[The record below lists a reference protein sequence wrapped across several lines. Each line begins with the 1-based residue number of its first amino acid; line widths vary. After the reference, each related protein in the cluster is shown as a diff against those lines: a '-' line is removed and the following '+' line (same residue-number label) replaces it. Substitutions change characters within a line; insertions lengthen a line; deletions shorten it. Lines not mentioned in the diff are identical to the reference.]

1 MTRRAALSLLAGL
14 IVSGCVRLP
23 SPGQPVTY
31 HVLTD
36 PGPIV
41 PAPRTLAGTLLVREM
56 DAPGLYQAS
65 NPVFSRSPGTRTYYQ
80 FARWSEPPAK
90 RLTWLIRQRLEA
102 ARAFEVVS
110 PLGGG
115 VRGDY
120 QLNTRLVDFY
130 HDASTPPGVAL
141 LIVEAELVRRSDA
154 RLIARRMFVG
164 QAPAATHDA
173 QGATDAMG
181 RAANQVIDAL
191 TLWLTEA
198 AAGEGR

>member
-1 MTRRAALSLLAGL
+1 MTRPALCLLAALLLAGCL
-14 IVSGCVRLP
+14 RLP
-23 SPGQPVTY
+23 SPGQPVTH

-41 PAPRTLAGTLLVREM
+41 PSPRTQPGTLLVREM
-56 DAPGLYQAS
+56 DAPGLYQAA

-141 LIVEAELVRRSDA
+141 LIIEAELVRRADA
-154 RLIARRMFVG
+154 RLLTRRMFVA
-164 QAPAATHDA
+164 QAPVVTHDA
-173 QGATDAMG
+173 QGAVDALG
-181 RAANQVIDAL
+181 RAANQAIDAL

-198 AAGEGR
+198 AADEGR

>member
-1 MTRRAALSLLAGL
+1 MTRRATLYLLASLLLA
-14 IVSGCVRLP
+14 GCVRLP
-23 SPGQPVTY
+23 SPSQPVTY

-36 PGPIV
+36 PGPVV
-41 PAPRTLAGTLLVREM
+41 PSTRTHTGTLLVREM
-56 DAPGLYQAS
+56 DASGLYQVS
-65 NPVFSRSPGTRTYYQ
+65 NLVFSRNPGTRTDYQ

-102 ARAFEVVS
+102 AGAFAVVS

-120 QLNTRLVDFY
+120 QLNTRLIDFY
-130 HDASTPPGVAL
+130 HEASTPPGVAL
-141 LIVEAELVRRSDA
+141 LIIEAELVRRSDA

-164 QAPAATHDA
+164 QENVTTHDA
-173 QGATDAMG
+173 QGAADAMG
-181 RAANQVIDAL
+181 RAATQVIDAL

-198 AAGEGR
+198 AAPEPR